1 MMRAA
6 ALIACTAMLSACG
19 GGDQA
24 PRAETPL
31 ASRDCG
37 AAGGDSARAV
47 CLALNEVER
56 IDRFR
61 VAAYGIE
68 RYGDTICVR
77 MGPDRE
83 RYPAM
88 LDGESAV
95 AVLHTGAGDRHDQQQ
110 PGGVHRDVSL
120 AAIDFLAG
128 VEAAAGAGDGLRAA

>member
-1 MMRAA
+1 VLA
-6 ALIACTAMLSACG
+6 ACG
-19 GGDQA
+19 GDDQA
-24 PRAETPL
+24 PRAEAPL

-56 IDRFR
+56 IDTYR

-95 AVLHTGAGDRHDQQQ
+95 AVLHGTVVATIRSDSVPCPHGPANAG
-110 PGGVHRDVSL
+110 PS
-120 AAIDFLAG
+120 AP
-128 VEAAAGAGDGLRAA
+128 